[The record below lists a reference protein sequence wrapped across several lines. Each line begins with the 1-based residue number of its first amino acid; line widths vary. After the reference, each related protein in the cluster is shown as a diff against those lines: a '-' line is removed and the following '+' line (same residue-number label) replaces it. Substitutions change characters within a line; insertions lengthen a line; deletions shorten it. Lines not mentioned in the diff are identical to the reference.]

1 MGNNQQAR
9 IIKPLEKFDVE
20 LVCDK
25 IYHHLN
31 LQRNRKINELATK
44 ERELADKLRS
54 KRRTYND
61 TVIDIGVLVNLL
73 KYITAAK
80 IVSRYSQLIKNHS
93 MVIADCCRTNNYT
106 PIRELSQYF
115 EGIVWSTDK
124 LNLSYISE
132 FNMLIQRHFRTADV
146 QEIMKFNKVDKEL
159 LNCFSSIEPSPVEVQ
174 EYLVQFLA
182 RHQIQNFQW
191 PGGMAPQAPGQGYQQ
206 GGAYLPPA
214 PGGFGYQGQPQGG
227 PFPGP
232 GGFQAPGFPGQGGP
246 GGQGMPQFP
255 PGHNQFPPQGPNTG
269 GQFAP
274 GQPSPY
280 DDAAIDDLIKNL
292 NLGVPGGNDLTPL
305 PGAPSPIDN
314 NVGLGLPPT
323 GGLGVPPQPNNNLIS
338 QKPGDFDPNNFGG
351 LPPAKPQN
359 FQAQPANNGLTPP
372 PFDVTPVI
380 VPITSPAP
388 TPAQQAAPVPPPP
401 QGNHGGYPQQTTQ
414 GGPGGAF
421 PTAQQLRGPP
431 VKVRQ
436 YATGPEAY
444 TDDNDDNCEFA
455 QFEPLTLAQR
465 IEEMR
470 KNKV

>member
-1 MGNNQQAR
+1 MGNNQQTR

-25 IYHHLN
+25 IFHHLN

-54 KRRTYND
+54 KRRSYND

-93 MVIADCCRTNNYT
+93 MVIAECCRTNNYT

-124 LNLSYISE
+124 LNLSYIAE
-132 FNMLIQRHFRTADV
+132 FNTLIQRHFRPADV

-159 LNCFSSIEPSPVEVQ
+159 LNCFSSIEPTPVEVQ

-191 PGGMAPQAPGQGYQQ
+191 PGGMAPGAPGQGYQQ

-227 PFPGP
+227 YP
-232 GGFQAPGFPGQGGP
+232 APGYPGQGGP

-255 PGHNQFPPQGPNTG
+255 PGHNQFPPQGPNMG
-269 GQFAP
+269 GQVAP
-274 GQPSPY
+274 AQPSPY

-292 NLGVPGGNDLTPL
+292 NLGAPANNDLSPL
-305 PGAPSPIDN
+305 PGAPGPSDN
-314 NVGLGLPPT
+314 PVGLAQPP
-323 GGLGVPPQPNNNLIS
+323 GGVGISTKPNNNNLLS
-338 QKPGDFDPNNFGG
+338 QKPGDFDPTILGG
-351 LPPAKPQN
+351 LPPAKSQN
-359 FQAQPANNGLTPP
+359 FNAPPANNDLTPP
-372 PFDVTPVI
+372 PFNVAPVPVPGISPTPN
-380 VPITSPAP
+380 P

-401 QGNHGGYPQQTTQ
+401 QPNYGGYPQQTNNA
-414 GGPGGAF
+414 GPGGAF
-421 PTAQQLRGPP
+421 PTAQQFRGPAT
-431 VKVRQ
+431 KVRQ
-436 YATGPEAY
+436 FATGPEAY

-455 QFEPLTLAQR
+455 QFDPMHLAQR